1 MKKMTEKEAKQCMI
15 NILSYIDNIC
25 RKNKINYSI
34 YYGSLIG
41 AIRHKGIIPWDDD
54 IDIILL
60 KEDYDKLIKI
70 LKTQNNEY
78 KILDE
83 TTDTKC
89 VLPFAKL
96 VNTKTYIE
104 QDNMNK
110 DNNMGLF
117 VDIFCFNNFPDKDK
131 KLYYKKIIFYKLL
144 IDGLNYKN
152 FKKGE
157 DYYYLKKVRN
167 IIAKIFGKKYLMK
180 KYIKLCNKYNY
191 CKTNRVISNWP
202 EYYNPL
208 EKEIVNKSE
217 FKNFIRVDFENIK
230 VMITKDYDIL
240 LKRYFGDYM
249 TPPPK
254 EKRINHGF
262 NAYWR

>member
-60 KEDYDKLIKI
+60 KKDYDKLIKI
-70 LKTQNNEY
+70 LKAQNNEY

-117 VDIFCFNNFPDKDK
+117 VDIFCFNNFP
-131 KLYYKKIIFYKLL
+131 
-144 IDGLNYKN
+144 
-152 FKKGE
+152 
-157 DYYYLKKVRN
+157 
-167 IIAKIFGKKYLMK
+167 AK
-180 KYIKLCNKYNY
+180 
-191 CKTNRVISNWP
+191 T
-202 EYYNPL
+202 
-208 EKEIVNKSE
+208 KSY
-217 FKNFIRVDFENIK
+217 
-230 VMITKDYDIL
+230 ITK
-240 LKRYFGDYM
+240 KSFF
-249 TPPPK
+249 
-254 EKRINHGF
+254 IN
-262 NAYWR
+262 Y

>member
-104 QDNMNK
+104 QDNINK
-110 DNNMGLF
+110 DNNM
-117 VDIFCFNNFPDKDK
+117 
-131 KLYYKKIIFYKLL
+131 
-144 IDGLNYKN
+144 
-152 FKKGE
+152 
-157 DYYYLKKVRN
+157 
-167 IIAKIFGKKYLMK
+167 
-180 KYIKLCNKYNY
+180 
-191 CKTNRVISNWP
+191 
-202 EYYNPL
+202 
-208 EKEIVNKSE
+208 
-217 FKNFIRVDFENIK
+217 
-230 VMITKDYDIL
+230 
-240 LKRYFGDYM
+240 
-249 TPPPK
+249 
-254 EKRINHGF
+254 
-262 NAYWR
+262 